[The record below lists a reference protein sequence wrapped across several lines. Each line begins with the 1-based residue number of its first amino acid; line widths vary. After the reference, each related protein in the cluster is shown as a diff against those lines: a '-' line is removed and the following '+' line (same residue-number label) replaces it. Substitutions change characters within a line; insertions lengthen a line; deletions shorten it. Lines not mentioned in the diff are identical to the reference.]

1 MAMTDCYLVYRS
13 VNGKV
18 TAEIQY
24 GQHQTGEGVK
34 DDVSELKR
42 IELTEDLTLS
52 QAMEKYSYET
62 SIVT

>member
-1 MAMTDCYLVYRS
+1 MSTQCYLVYRS

-34 DDVSELKR
+34 TDNNELKR
-42 IELTEDLTLS
+42 IVFNKIYLY
-52 QAMEKYSYET
+52 K
-62 SIVT
+62 